1 MTRRQIT
8 FFNLFALLLIVF
20 IWLLPLTPYL
30 PHLQPALVLAVV
42 FLGTLMP
49 GINIVYIAEKI
60 MRQNYQLPVF
70 VSLAII
76 SSLTIP
82 PLLLATVYQRLN
94 FIDSS
99 LVLSVYTAF
108 LLIPLLY
115 TFVSFML
122 RRWYVPTPE
131 TMLAFPPV
139 AFPSI
144 LIHPL
149 TLVFFL
155 SLAGLLFNLTRFSFL
170 PVPDSYSW
178 LIEFSQKFS
187 INQLSL
193 TTDYTRRS
201 FSALLSAFFYL
212 GHLDPFFTFK
222 YLFPFLSLL
231 ILPPLWLAARLL
243 SGRFWQF
250 IFLFAAVFISP
261 TIILEVTY
269 IRQQVLFLIFLY
281 FMVGLHLYAMHAK
294 DKTMFYL
301 LSVIAL
307 FGTTIHPAFLIIV
320 LTNIIAWFLTHTS
333 LIRRHQFITLLGI
346 ILIFPL
352 AQKAT
357 IVNMFVRIYEQ
368 ARASLQNALTGHWN
382 LNFPSY
388 YVNSDGYEM
397 SWPGFTG
404 VIKYYAYYAGPVSLT
419 VLTLFILWLFT
430 RRDFRYTFMFQL
442 RNVAAVSIVTSYLL
456 FFFIAEIAPRFG
468 NIAFLPE
475 RAWQY
480 LSILSVFFLFFV
492 IKAQT
497 AFHPSL
503 HLRTMLLP
511 MLLISSSVIS
521 LFGASYINH
530 LNRYSLPDYEFAAAH
545 WMVDHL
551 NDASLVYSSS
561 SKNIIRYH
569 ANKNFIGLDDAMY
582 SESDPAIILDHLS
595 NQLPLNSDASVN
607 LTHVSTKLSD
617 IRDIAASTKLSL
629 DQAILSRHI
638 SPDTYQSVDNQV
650 AELQTALADI
660 AHDNSLARAY
670 HKTHAPLIDQSPPLY
685 IFYSTTHPKNPL
697 ASRPYK
703 SSFTAN
709 QDIMDFPALDN
720 YPQYF
725 SRVYTDGDNVI
736 IWQVKTSFLP
746 S

>member
-8 FFNLFALLLIVF
+8 FFNLFALLLIAF
-20 IWLLPLTPYL
+20 IWGLPLTPYL
-30 PHLQPALVLAVV
+30 LYLQPALVFAVV
-42 FLGTLMP
+42 FLVTLVP

-60 MRQNYQLPVF
+60 ARQNYQLPVF
-70 VSLAII
+70 ISLAII

-99 LVLSVYTAF
+99 LVLYVYTSF

-115 TFVSFML
+115 SFVCFSL
-122 RRWYVPTPE
+122 RRWYHPKPE
-131 TMLAFPPV
+131 TMLVFPPV

-149 TLVFFL
+149 TLVFLL
-155 SLAGLLFNLTRFSFL
+155 SLAGLFFNLTRFSFL

-193 TTDYTRRS
+193 SNDFSRRS

-231 ILPPLWLAARLL
+231 ILPSLWLAARLL
-243 SGRFWQF
+243 PSRFWQF

-281 FMVGLHLYAMHAK
+281 YMVGLHLYAIYAK
-294 DKTMFYL
+294 DHTMFYL

-307 FGTTIHPAFLIIV
+307 FGTTVHPAFLIII
-320 LTNIIAWFLTHTS
+320 LTNITAWFFTHLP
-333 LIRRHQFITLLGI
+333 LIRRYQFITLLGI
-346 ILIFPL
+346 LLLFPL

-368 ARASLQNALTGHWN
+368 ARASLFNTLTGRWN
-382 LNFPSY
+382 LNFPAY

-404 VIKYYAYYAGPVSLT
+404 VTKYYAYYAGPVSLT
-419 VLTLFILWLFT
+419 VLILFILWLFT
-430 RRDFRYTFMFQL
+430 RRDFRQTFMVQL
-442 RNVAAVSIVTSYLL
+442 RNVASASIVTSYLL

-468 NIAFLPE
+468 HIAFLPE

-480 LSILSVFFLFFV
+480 LSILSIFFLFFV
-492 IKAQT
+492 IKSQPSV
-497 AFHPSL
+497 HPSRL
-503 HLRTMLLP
+503 SSIILP
-511 MLLISSSVIS
+511 TLLISSSAIS
-521 LFGASYINH
+521 FFGASYINN
-530 LNRYSLPDYEFAAAH
+530 LNRYSMPDYEFAAAR
-545 WMVDHL
+545 WMIDHL
-551 NDASLVYSSS
+551 DESSIIYSSS
-561 SKNIIRYH
+561 SKNLIRYH
-569 ANKNFIGLDDAMY
+569 ANKNFIGLNDAMY
-582 SESDPAIILDHLS
+582 TESDPAIILDHLS
-595 NQLPLNSDASVN
+595 SQLPLSSDVSVN
-607 LTHVSTKLSD
+607 LTQVSAKLSD
-617 IRDIAASTKLSL
+617 IRDIAINTKASL
-629 DQAILSRHI
+629 DQAILLRRI
-638 SPDTYQSVDNQV
+638 APDTYQSIDHQV
-650 AELQTALADI
+650 AQLQTALADI
-660 AHDNSLARAY
+660 AHDNSLARDY
-670 HKTHAPLIDQSPPLY
+670 HKTHAPLTDQLPPRY

-709 QDIMDFPALDN
+709 QDITDFPALDH
-720 YPQYF
+720 YPMYF
-725 SRVYTDGDNVI
+725 SRVYTDGNNVI
-736 IWQVKTSFLP
+736 IWQVKAILP

>member
-20 IWLLPLTPYL
+20 IWLLPATPYL
-30 PHLQPALVLAVV
+30 PPLQPLLVFAVA
-42 FLGTLMP
+42 FLVTLVP
-49 GINIVYIAEKI
+49 GVNIVYIAEKI
-60 MRQNYQLPVF
+60 THQYYQLPIF
-70 VSLAII
+70 ISLAII

-82 PLLLATVYQRLN
+82 PLLLATIYQRLN
-94 FIDSS
+94 FIDAS
-99 LVLSVYTAF
+99 LVLSLYTAF

-115 TFVSFML
+115 PLVRYTF
-122 RRWYVPTPE
+122 RRWYRPEPE
-131 TMLAFPPV
+131 TILVFPPV

-149 TLVFFL
+149 TVVFIF
-155 SLAGLLFNLTRFSFL
+155 SVAALLFNLTRFSFL

-187 INQLSL
+187 VNQLSL

-212 GHLDPFFTFK
+212 GHLDSFFTFK

-231 ILPPLWLAARLL
+231 ILPPLWLVARLL
-243 SGRFWQF
+243 SGRFRQF
-250 IFLFAAVFISP
+250 TFLFAAVFISP

-269 IRQQVLFLIFLY
+269 IRQQVLFLIFMY

-307 FGTTIHPAFLIIV
+307 FGTTIHPAFLIII
-320 LTNIIAWFLTHTS
+320 LTNIIAWFLTHAS
-333 LIRRHQFITLLGI
+333 LIRRHQFITLLGM

-357 IVNMFVRIYEQ
+357 IVNMFVRIFEQ
-368 ARASLQNALTGHWN
+368 ARASLYNTFSGRWN
-382 LNFPSY
+382 MNFPAY

-419 VLTLFILWLFT
+419 VLILFTLWLFT
-430 RRDFRYTFMFQL
+430 RRDFRHTFMLQL
-442 RNVAAVSIVTSYLL
+442 RHIAAVSIVIAYIL

-480 LSILSVFFLFFV
+480 LSILSIYFLFFV
-492 IKAQT
+492 IKGQAS
-497 AFHPSL
+497 FLPSPP
-503 HLRTMLLP
+503 LRSGILP
-511 MLLISSSVIS
+511 ALLIVSSAIS
-521 LFGASYINH
+521 FIGAAYINQ
-530 LNRYSLPDYEFAAAH
+530 LNRYSMPDYEFAAAR

-551 NDASLVYSSS
+551 AYDSVIYSSS

-569 ANKNFIGLDDAMY
+569 ANKNFIGLNDALY
-582 SESDPAIILDHLS
+582 SESNPAIILDHLS
-595 NQLPLNSDASVN
+595 SQLPLYTDVAVN
-607 LTHVSTKLSD
+607 LTHVSATLSD
-617 IRDIAASTKLSL
+617 VRDIAVSTKTSL
-629 DQAILSRHI
+629 EQAIILRHI
-638 SPDTYQSVDNQV
+638 SPDTYLSVDNQV
-650 AELQTALADI
+650 ARLQTALAAI
-660 AHDNSLARAY
+660 THDNSLARAY
-670 HKTHAPLIDQSPPLY
+670 HKAHAQFIDQLPPLY

-709 QDIMDFPALDN
+709 HDIKDFPALDH

-725 SRVYTDGDNVI
+725 SRVYSDNNNVI
-736 IWQVKTSFLP
+736 IWQVKNLLP